1 MRAPKVPMKEL
12 RRVVIAASVG
22 NIIEWYDFYI
32 FGSLA
37 SILAVKFFSKTH
49 PVAAF
54 LSTVAIFSVGFL
66 IRPLGAFVFGWLG
79 DKVGRKYTFIVTL
92 SGMGLA
98 TALIGFVPDFT
109 SIGLAAAVILFAL
122 RLIQGLCLG
131 GEYGGAITY
140 VAEHIE
146 DEKRGYYTG
155 WLQTSPTLGIVV
167 SLATI
172 IGIRTY
178 LGNDAFNAWGWR
190 LPFII
195 SLLLVAMAIY
205 IRLSL
210 GETPIFQD
218 IKARGATT
226 TNPWREAFLSKN
238 FKYVVIASVV
248 VLGQG
253 CVWYSGQ
260 FWALYFLQTVKKL
273 DVLTSSWIVGVA
285 LLIATPTLIFWGWL
299 SDKIGRK
306 PIILG
311 GMALAS
317 LTYYPLYSALGAY
330 ADPKNVNYPMAI
342 FIVVILVNYVGMTYG
357 PIGAFLAE
365 FFPSRIRYTSVS
377 VPYHIGNGW
386 GGGLVPIVTTSM
398 YLSTNSVG
406 YALLYPIIV
415 PAVMFLIAV
424 FVMPETRKHSIWEA
438 AVGIRL
444 GVPAAGVTGT
454 VRPPGPA
461 GPTPGGR

>member
-1 MRAPKVPMKEL
+1 MAAAKIPPKEL

-37 SILAVKFFSKTH
+37 SILAVKFFEKGD

-66 IRPLGAFVFGWLG
+66 IRPLGAFLFGWLG
-79 DKVGRKYTFIVTL
+79 DRVGRKYTFIITL
-92 SGMGLA
+92 TGMGVA
-98 TALIGFVPDFT
+98 TALIGFVPT
-109 SIGLAAAVILFAL
+109 YASIGLAAAFVLFGL

-146 DEKRGYYTG
+146 DEKRGYYTS

-172 IGIRTY
+172 IGIRAW
-178 LGNDAFNAWGWR
+178 LGNEAFNDWGWR

-195 SLLLVAMAIY
+195 SLVLVAIAIW

-210 GETPIFQD
+210 AETPIFQE
-218 IKARGATT
+218 IKAKGQTT
-226 TNPWREAFLSKN
+226 TNPWREAFLSSN
-238 FKYVVIASVV
+238 FRYVLIASVV
-248 VLGQG
+248 VLGEG

-273 DVLTSSWIVGVA
+273 DVLTSSMIVGIA
-285 LLIATPTLIFWGWL
+285 LLIATPTLVFWGWL

-317 LTYYPLYSALGAY
+317 LTYYPLYSALGMY
-330 ADPKNVNYPMAI
+330 ADPAHVNYPMAI
-342 FIVVILVNYVGMTYG
+342 LIVVILVNYVGMTYG

-398 YLSTNSVG
+398 YLSTGSVG
-406 YALLYPIIV
+406 YALIYPIVV
-415 PAVMFLIAV
+415 PAVMFLIAI
-424 FVMPETRKHSIWEA
+424 FVMPETRKHSIWEEGA
-438 AVGIRL
+438 IEASRARARVK
-444 GVPAAGVTGT
+444 A
-454 VRPPGPA
+454 
-461 GPTPGGR
+461 